1 MEELKQKAEQGTD
14 RSLRPLFLELHG
26 RVAVLGGNGAD
37 KTGLLVGLA
46 LQQIERNGKVMCVD
60 GRREKKTE
68 VQFRLLLRSRAAYL
82 PLPASL
88 SFSPAV
94 ERALLIEVGQAL
106 KGERHSPPPLLLF
119 DSVTEQPGVERMVTF
134 LLNAGV
140 TVVELLPSPQALR
153 FGRYNATLLL
163 HVDSCNADALSRAV
177 GRKVTPAE
185 LLALGPGEGL
195 LVKLAQSFPVELP
208 QMRDKAAV

>member
-1 MEELKQKAEQGTD
+1 MNQKAERETD
-14 RSLRPLFLELHG
+14 RPLRPLFPELYG
-26 RVAVLGGNGAD
+26 RVAVLGGDGAD

-46 LQQIERNGKVMCVD
+46 LQQIERNGKVTCVD

-68 VQFRLLLRSRAAYL
+68 VQFRLLLRSRAVYL
-82 PLPASL
+82 SLPASL
-88 SFSPAV
+88 SFPPAV

-106 KGERHSPPPLLLF
+106 KGEGPSPPPLLLF
-119 DSVTEQPGVERMVTF
+119 DSVIEQPKMERTVTF

-153 FGRYNATLLL
+153 FGRYNTTLLL
-163 HVDSCNADALSRAV
+163 RVDSCNADVLSRAV
-177 GRKVTPAE
+177 GRKVAPAE

-195 LVKLAQSFPVELP
+195 LVKLAQVFPVKLP
-208 QMRDKAAV
+208 QISP